1 MSDRLSVLPQYLLPK
16 QALTTFAGFV
26 AGREHGWITTE
37 IIRRFVAKYGV
48 NMQEAAQPDITAYR
62 TFNDFFTR
70 ALKPGA
76 RPLAEA
82 ALVCPVDGAISQFGR
97 IEHDQ
102 IFQAKGHR
110 YSTTALVGGD
120 AALAARFDHGSFA
133 TLYLSPK
140 DYHRIHMPC
149 DGQLQQMI
157 YVPGDLFSV
166 NPVTA
171 RGVPGLFARNERLVC
186 VFESAAGPFVMV
198 LVGATIVGSMA
209 TVWHGPVVPVRSGGP
224 ASRATQLR
232 RWNYGAASSGHSAAV
247 MLRRGEE
254 MGRFLLGSTVVM
266 LFDQTSALAF
276 NPEWTAGRSIR
287 LGEAMAE
294 RGVLGR

>member
-1 MSDRLSVLPQYLLPK
+1 MSDRFSVLSQYLLPK
-16 QALTTFAGFV
+16 QALTAFAGFV
-26 AGREHGWITTE
+26 ASRERGWLTTE
-37 IIRRFVAKYGV
+37 IIRRFVAKYQV
-48 NMQEAAQPDITAYR
+48 NMEEAARSDIASYL

-70 ALKPGA
+70 ALKPGV

-82 ALVCPVDGAISQFGR
+82 DLISPVDGAISQFGR

-102 IFQAKGHR
+102 IFQAKGHH

-120 AALAARFDHGSFA
+120 AVLAAQFQNGSFA

-149 DGQLQQMI
+149 DGRLTRMVH
-157 YVPGDLFSV
+157 VPGELFSV

-171 RGVPGLFARNERLVC
+171 RGVPGLFARNERVVC
-186 VFESAAGPFVMV
+186 VFESPRGPFVLI

-209 TVWHGPVVPVRSGGP
+209 TVWHGVVNPPRGKQVRAWDYDP
-224 ASRATQLR
+224 NAE
-232 RWNYGAASSGHSAAV
+232 AAV
-247 MLRRGEE
+247 VLRRGEE

-266 LFDQTSALAF
+266 LFPAGPLHF
-276 NPEWTAGRSIR
+276 NPDWAPGRLIR
-287 LGEAMAE
+287 LGEAMANYAE
-294 RGVLGR
+294 EVRV